1 MGVSSDMRS
10 SRVRRQAAKK
20 PNKERTVQVRFSDE
34 ELAALDAIC
43 SEKKMTRSAF
53 LRSCVE
59 KVQGGDVEPTYVVT
73 RNADAER
80 MASEAK
86 SIGVNVNQI
95 ARALNAETKSHPG
108 SLSPGV
114 LGEGKKRTRN
124 IREKTNRIAAQM
136 GDMGTREDFIRFCS
150 AMRRQSQGTRLNEG
164 YELRVSWSPEELS
177 RDSPED
183 IQRACEYG
191 YALCKEVAPNAPC
204 WVTVHTDGEGGCV
217 HVHATIANHDLVSG
231 TAIAHGTDHATVKRK
246 NDRLSREM
254 GFTVVGPEPA
264 RERTTWAERKKQFGI
279 ESFERVLGNRVADAR
294 DHASNMEEFLE
305 ELKVRGVELTE
316 TRKVDEKTGE
326 ETVGWSYKS
335 RDPYGKSRRKRRRRA
350 SNLAD
355 DLTREGIEAYFEQK
369 QRELE
374 VPQQDAPAPEV
385 LPDVPDMPDMPET
398 AEPAAQPPANSALD
412 VYDLDRAYVSEMAS
426 DLQRAHIHRSRE
438 EGKPFMD
445 ERYQQIVEARNHPDE
460 QLAKLREDVDAA
472 RREFYASKEARD
484 TLQHPCPGLLAGMHV
499 FAKAGCNAK
508 DPVSRMMADMTAL
521 MLRMMIQEALA
532 EEARRQR
539 EEAEKALSDEDER
552 EKRLKLERTQRRVK
566 EAERRAPVRTPRSAD
581 KDTQFDE

>member
-86 SIGVNVNQI
+86 CIGVNVNQI

-124 IREKTNRIAAQM
+124 IREKTDRIAAQM

-177 RDSPED
+177 KDSPED

-264 RERTTWAERKKQFGI
+264 REPTTWAERKAQFGI

-294 DHASNMEEFLE
+294 DHAGDMEEF
-305 ELKVRGVELTE
+305 
-316 TRKVDEKTGE
+316 
-326 ETVGWSYKS
+326 
-335 RDPYGKSRRKRRRRA
+335 
-350 SNLAD
+350 
-355 DLTREGIEAYFEQK
+355 
-369 QRELE
+369 
-374 VPQQDAPAPEV
+374 
-385 LPDVPDMPDMPET
+385 
-398 AEPAAQPPANSALD
+398 
-412 VYDLDRAYVSEMAS
+412 
-426 DLQRAHIHRSRE
+426 H
-438 EGKPFMD
+438 
-445 ERYQQIVEARNHPDE
+445 
-460 QLAKLREDVDAA
+460 
-472 RREFYASKEARD
+472 ASKEALD

-499 FAKAGCNAK
+499 FAKAGRDAK
-508 DPVSRMMADMTAL
+508 DPVSRMMADMTAM
-521 MLRMMIQEALA
+521 MLRMMIQQALA
-532 EEARRQR
+532 EERRRQR
-539 EEAEKALSDEDER
+539 E
-552 EKRLKLERTQRRVK
+552 